1 MKVFLAGG
9 SGAIGKRLI
18 PMLVANGHQVVAT
31 TTSERK
37 LAALRELGAEA
48 VVLDVLDRNAVMA
61 AVMRSDPD
69 VVIHQATA
77 LSNLG
82 DSFRNLDKT
91 FAHTNR
97 LRTEGTDNLLEAARA
112 AGARRFIAQGFTG
125 WSNERKGKM
134 VKTEDDPLDSDPYP
148 HTEQTL
154 AGIKH
159 VERAV
164 AGATDIEGLVLRYG
178 GFYGPGTSLQRDGG
192 QHTEAI
198 RKRRFPIVGDGTGVW
213 SFIHIDD
220 AAAATAAAVEHGAPG
235 IYNITDDDPAPVGEW
250 LPFLAKAVGAPP
262 PRHAPAWLG
271 RILAGKVAVGMMT
284 EMRGSSNA
292 KAKRELGWKP
302 RYSSWREGFVA
313 PAEPAAVAPRAA
325 SGGAA
330 S

>member
-9 SGAIGKRLI
+9 SGAIGKRLV

-37 LAALRELGAEA
+37 LPVLRELGAEA

-61 AVMRSDPD
+61 TVMRSDPD
-69 VVIHQATA
+69 VVIHEATA
-77 LSNLG
+77 LSAMG
-82 DSFRNLDKT
+82 ASMRNLDKV

-112 AGARRFIAQGFTG
+112 AGARRFVAQSFTG

-134 VKTEDDPLDSDPYP
+134 VKTEDDPLDAEPYR

-159 VERAV
+159 VESVVPA
-164 AGATDIEGLVLRYG
+164 ATDIEGVVLRYG
-178 GFYGPGTSLQRDGG
+178 GFYGPGTSLARDGG

-198 RKRRFPIVGDGTGVW
+198 RKRQFPIVGEGTGVW
-213 SFIHIDD
+213 SLVHIDD
-220 AAAATAAAVEHGAPG
+220 AAAATLIAAERGKPG
-235 IYNITDDDPAPVGEW
+235 IYNITDDDPAPIGEM
-250 LPFLAKAVGAPP
+250 LPVIAKAVGAPP
-262 PRHAPAWLG
+262 PRHFPVWLA
-271 RILAGKVAVGMMT
+271 RLLAGKVGVGMMT

-292 KAKRELGWKP
+292 KARRELGWAP
-302 RYSSWREGFVA
+302 RYSSWRDGFAA
-313 PAEPAAVAPRAA
+313 PADAPARVL
-325 SGGAA
+325 S

>member
-31 TTSERK
+31 TTSESK
-37 LAALRELGAEA
+37 LPALRDLGAEA

-77 LSNLG
+77 LSELG

-91 FAHTNR
+91 FAYTNR

-134 VKTEDDPLDSDPYP
+134 VKTEDDPLDAEPYP

-159 VERAV
+159 VESV
-164 AGATDIEGLVLRYG
+164 VTGAKDIEGLVLRYG

-192 QHTEAI
+192 QHTDAV

-235 IYNITDDDPAPVGEW
+235 IYNITDDDPAPVVEW
-250 LPFLAKAVGAPP
+250 LPFLANAVGAPS
-262 PRHAPAWLG
+262 PRHVPAWLG
-271 RILAGKVAVGMMT
+271 RIMAGKVAVGMMT

-313 PAEPAAVAPRAA
+313 PPEAAVAAPRAA

>member
-9 SGAIGKRLI
+9 SGAIGMRLI
-18 PMLVANGHQVVAT
+18 PMLVANGHQVTAT

-37 LAALRELGAEA
+37 LPALRELGAEA

-61 AVMRSDPD
+61 AVMRADPD
-69 VVIHQATA
+69 VVIHEATS
-77 LSNLG
+77 LSGLG

-97 LRTEGTDNLLEAARA
+97 LRIEGTDNLLEAARA

-134 VKTEDDPLDSDPYP
+134 VKTEDDPLDAEPFP

-154 AGIKH
+154 AAIKH
-159 VERAV
+159 VESAV
-164 AGATDIEGLVLRYG
+164 TGAKDIEGLVLRYG

-192 QHTEAI
+192 QHTEAV
-198 RKRRFPIVGDGTGVW
+198 RKRRFPVVGEGTGVW
-213 SFIHIDD
+213 SLVHIDD
-220 AAAATAAAVEHGAPG
+220 AAAATAIAVEHGAPG
-235 IYNITDDDPAPVGEW
+235 IYNITDDDPAPVIEW

-262 PRHAPAWLG
+262 PRHVPVWLG
-271 RILAGKVAVGMMT
+271 RIMAGKVAVGMMT

-292 KAKRELGWKP
+292 KAKRELGWRP
-302 RYSSWREGFVA
+302 RYSSWRQGFVA
-313 PAEPAAVAPRAA
+313 PAEPPAAATRAA